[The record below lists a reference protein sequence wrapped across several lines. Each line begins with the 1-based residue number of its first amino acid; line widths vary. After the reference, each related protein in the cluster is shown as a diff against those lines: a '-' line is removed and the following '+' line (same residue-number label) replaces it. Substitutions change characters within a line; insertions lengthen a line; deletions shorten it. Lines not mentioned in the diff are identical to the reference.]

1 MEVIKAT
8 EEERQR
14 RIGRI
19 VAGKEILDVVGW
31 YRTAS
36 SSYRKWLLI
45 ARCPQCGKPFKVKE
59 LSLYGKS
66 INCGCTPRSYG
77 TKLRESGHLLIK
89 TGSQSRAEGQKLR
102 EESIKVAVERRLG
115 KVEREN
121 EPISIYQA
129 EKRSQVKLFGRDA
142 VANLTRKRV
151 LAYWGSLDK
160 EAMCPAWQ
168 DFEKFYDWAIRNGFY
183 REKVLVRLDPTKPMS
198 PLTCKWICEK

>member
-31 YRTAS
+31 YRTTAS
-36 SSYRKWLLI
+36 SPRKWLLI
-45 ARCPQCGKPFKVKE
+45 AKCPQCGKPFKVKE

-102 EESIKVAVERRLG
+102 AEAIKAAVERRLG
-115 KVEREN
+115 KVEQKE
-121 EPISIYQA
+121 EPTYQA
-129 EKRSQVKLFGRDA
+129 EKPSQVKWFGRDA
-142 VANLTRKRV
+142 VANFTRERV

-160 EAMCPAWQ
+160 KAMCQAWQ
-168 DFEKFYDWAIRNGFY
+168 DFEKFYDWAIRNGFH
-183 REKVLVRLDPTKPMS
+183 REKVLVRLDPTKLMS
-198 PLTCKWICEK
+198 PLTCKWSLP